1 MECDALLVF
10 GVEYLEGLEHIFFA
24 GDGQH
29 HPKTMEER
37 ILGHEGGELTIVD
50 DAVAVCVDL
59 ADQFVDL
66 LFG

>member
-1 MECDALLVF
+1 
-10 GVEYLEGLEHIFFA
+10 
-24 GDGQH
+24 
-29 HPKTMEER
+29 MEER

-50 DAVAVCVDL
+50 DAVAVCIDL